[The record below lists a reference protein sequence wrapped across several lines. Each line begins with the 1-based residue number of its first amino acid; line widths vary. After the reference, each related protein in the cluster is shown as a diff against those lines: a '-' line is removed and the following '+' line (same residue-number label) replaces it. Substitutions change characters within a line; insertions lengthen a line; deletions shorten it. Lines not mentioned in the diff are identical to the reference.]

1 MPVKILFVDDETDL
15 ELLIRQKFRRQIRRN
30 ELQLIFAYNGVEA
43 LEKLQADAEVDIVL
57 SDINMPEMDGLTLL
71 VKIAELNRILKTVI
85 ISAYGDMPNIRTAMN
100 RGAFDFLTK
109 PINFQD
115 LEATIDKTLKEV
127 QRLKE
132 GEAARRRA
140 LELEQQNQ
148 FIRET
153 FGRYLTNEVVT
164 NLLDSPGGLK
174 LGGEKRK
181 VTIMMADLRGFMALA
196 ERLAAEQV
204 VAMLNRYLETVV
216 DVIMKYQGT
225 INEIIGDGILVIFG
239 APIWQEDDAQR
250 AVACA
255 VEMQLAMQVVN
266 EQNKREGLPEA
277 EMGIGM
283 NTGEVVVGNIG
294 SYKRTKYGAVGN
306 HVNLTARIE
315 SYTIGRQILISE
327 ATLKDAGANL
337 RIDGQMQVEPKGV
350 QEPITIHEVGGI
362 GGEYD
367 LFLPQKIDTLF
378 PLEAEIPLQY
388 TVLEEKHVGRT
399 VCKGSFVKLSAKGA
413 EIRVENPVE
422 PLSNIKIWL
431 TDINGEEVS
440 GDLYGKVMDKPA
452 DSGNCFSVRFTSI
465 SPEVETFLQGVLASH
480 PPENAA

>member
-367 LFLPQKIDTLF
+367 LFPA
-378 PLEAEIPLQY
+378 AE
-388 TVLEEKHVGRT
+388 
-399 VCKGSFVKLSAKGA
+399 
-413 EIRVENPVE
+413 N
-422 PLSNIKIWL
+422 
-431 TDINGEEVS
+431 
-440 GDLYGKVMDKPA
+440 
-452 DSGNCFSVRFTSI
+452 
-465 SPEVETFLQGVLASH
+465 
-480 PPENAA
+480 